1 MIKVILASHGYY
13 SKGMLSSLE
22 IIMGKQNNISTIC
35 GYVDDNNVEE
45 EIDKLIK
52 ENKDNELIVFT
63 DLLGGSV
70 NNIFLKYINNKNLH
84 LIAGANLAVLIEIV
98 NIIDQEDVWERIKE
112 IVNKAGKS
120 IVLCDEEL
128 INGCPALSDF

>member
-128 INGCPALSDF
+128 IYGCSALSDF

>member
-45 EIDKLIK
+45 EIDKLIN

-128 INGCPALSDF
+128 INGCSALSDF

>member
-1 MIKVILASHGYY
+1 
-13 SKGMLSSLE
+13 
-22 IIMGKQNNISTIC
+22 MGKQNNISTIC

-128 INGCPALSDF
+128 INGCSALSDF

>member
-128 INGCPALSDF
+128 INGCSALPDF